1 MLQIHSLC
9 LYTRSISATPERPR
23 NVTAVEVTTTSVTLE
38 WVEPHDNNAPI
49 RGYKVSHTL
58 PSFLEG
64 TDVTVNITVE
74 EVNISVLHPGVAYVF
89 SVVAFNE
96 IGDSPP
102 GSVMV
107 TTVESGMPCI
117 LTSSTCIS
125 NTRHSLKK
133 NYNYIYLLSQSQQIL
148 LRTL

>member
-1 MLQIHSLC
+1 MLPEVVHLGSDSRNYLI
-9 LYTRSISATPERPR
+9 LYRRYVMLSNSQLVFVHTFNFSATPERPQ

-74 EVNISVLHPGVAYVF
+74 AANISGLHPGVAYVF

-107 TTVESGMPCI
+107 TTVESGMPF
-117 LTSSTCIS
+117 L
-125 NTRHSLKK
+125 HHLHV
-133 NYNYIYLLSQSQQIL
+133 
-148 LRTL
+148 